1 MIRRN
6 LDYIN
11 DIIDSIASIEKFIN
25 GIDFENFK
33 NDYKTIYAVVRALE
47 IIGEAAKNISAEMKK
62 KRPEIPWK
70 NISGMRDKLIHE
82 YFGVNKNVVWDTI
95 KRDLPDLK
103 EKIEKL
109 KEIYETE
116 D

>member
-1 MIRRN
+1 MIRKN

-11 DIIDSIASIEKFIN
+11 DIIDSIASIERFIN
-25 GIDFENFK
+25 DIDFKNFK
-33 NDYKTIYAVVRALE
+33 NDEKTIYAVIRALE
-47 IIGEAAKNISAEMKK
+47 IIGESAKNISEDIKK
-62 KRPEIPWK
+62 KHPEIPWK

-95 KRDLPDLK
+95 KKDLPDLK

-109 KEIYETE
+109 RDIY
-116 D
+116 